1 LNDLRKHLSGCCV
14 KADEEGSKAGAP
26 VSFNWFLAREHK
38 DCTPCILTV
47 DGVLGDGTEDTLPHL
62 SVWHSEYFKVK
73 ESEKWQGQEGLC
85 PSPKAGHKTLR
96 LEVPLTPI
104 PEERSIPFSADG
116 VMLEGI

>member
-1 LNDLRKHLSGCCV
+1 M
-14 KADEEGSKAGAP
+14 
-26 VSFNWFLAREHK
+26 SFNWSLARVHK

-47 DGVLGDGTEDTLPHL
+47 DGVLDDGIEVMLPHL
-62 SVWHSEYFKVK
+62 AIWHSEYFKLK
-73 ESEKWQGQEGLC
+73 ESEKWQMQEGLC
-85 PSPKAGHKTLR
+85 PSPEAGHKTLR

>member
-1 LNDLRKHLSGCCV
+1 MNDLRKHLSGCCV

-116 VMLEGI
+116 VMLERI

>member
-1 LNDLRKHLSGCCV
+1 M

-62 SVWHSEYFKVK
+62 SVCHSEYFKVK

>member
-1 LNDLRKHLSGCCV
+1 MNDLRKQLSGFCV

-62 SVWHSEYFKVK
+62 SVWHSEYFKLK
-73 ESEKWQGQEGLC
+73 ESEKWQGQEGLLLFAYR
-85 PSPKAGHKTLR
+85 K
-96 LEVPLTPI
+96 I
-104 PEERSIPFSADG
+104 
-116 VMLEGI
+116 